1 MSSRFLIGATVD
13 GGLANNIIYENLD
26 CCENLD
32 RGNFNY
38 KNVDNEHLNNEHF
51 NNKNLENE
59 NLNYE
64 NLGYENFGYE
74 NFGCENL
81 GYENLGYENFGYE
94 TLTTKTSEMF
104 RGDDCAKKSLV
115 VLLQFKIL
123 LHLKQLVFCRNSFIW
138 AQSRRPRSQNILTWS
153 NKNKSK
159 TKHNAV

>member
-13 GGLANNIIYENLD
+13 GGLANNIIFENLD

-38 KNVDNEHLNNEHF
+38 KNVDNDHLNNEHF
-51 NNKNLENE
+51 NNKNREN
-59 NLNYE
+59 
-64 NLGYENFGYE
+64 
-74 NFGCENL
+74 ENL